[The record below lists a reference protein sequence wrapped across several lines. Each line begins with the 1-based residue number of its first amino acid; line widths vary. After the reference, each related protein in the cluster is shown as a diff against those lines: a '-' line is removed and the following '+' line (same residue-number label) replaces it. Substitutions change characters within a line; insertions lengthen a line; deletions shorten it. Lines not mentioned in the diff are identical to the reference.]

1 MTTAYCNCSSM
12 LLRDLMEIYPGLFK
26 EISVTFEFDCD
37 QLPKELEGKKVT
49 FSVNKNIVNGEIT
62 TPTVIFKE
70 AD

>member
-1 MTTAYCNCSSM
+1 
-12 LLRDLMEIYPGLFK
+12 MEIYPGLFK